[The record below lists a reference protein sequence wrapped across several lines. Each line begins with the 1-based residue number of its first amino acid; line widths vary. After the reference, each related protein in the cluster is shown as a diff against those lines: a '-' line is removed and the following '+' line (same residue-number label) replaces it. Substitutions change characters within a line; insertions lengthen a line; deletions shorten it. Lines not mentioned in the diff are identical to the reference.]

1 MKDQIRFMNRF
12 KRYYAAGFQPLAR
25 EYGLNQL
32 EIDILLFLHNNPD
45 CNTASD
51 IVELRGLAKSN
62 VSTAIERLHQE
73 GYLEVTPDRSN
84 RRKRRLYL
92 RPEREPVIRRL
103 AEQQSICLHSLTK
116 GFTAEELRLLHNMV
130 DRMEENMNHAD

>member
-1 MKDQIRFMNRF
+1 MRDQIRFVNRF
-12 KRYYAAGFQPLAR
+12 KRYYAASFQPLAR
-25 EYGLNQL
+25 AYGLNQL

-73 GYLEVTPDRSN
+73 GYLRVALDRAN
-84 RRKRRLYL
+84 RRKRRLSL
-92 RPEREPVIRRL
+92 RSEREEVIRRL
-103 AEQQSICLHSLTK
+103 AERQNTCLRGLTK
-116 GFTAEELRLLHNMV
+116 GFTPEELQLLRTMI

>member
-1 MKDQIRFMNRF
+1 MKEQIRFVNRF
-12 KRYYAAGFQPLAR
+12 KRYYAACFQALAG

-62 VSTAIERLHQE
+62 VSTAIERLRRE
-73 GYLEVTPDRSN
+73 GYLRVMPDRGN
-84 RRKRRLYL
+84 RRKRR
-92 RPEREPVIRRL
+92 
-103 AEQQSICLHSLTK
+103 HSPCCP
-116 GFTAEELRLLHNMV
+116 GP
-130 DRMEENMNHAD
+130 

>member
-1 MKDQIRFMNRF
+1 MKEQIRFVNRF
-12 KRYYAAGFQPLAR
+12 KRYYAACFQALAG

-62 VSTAIERLHQE
+62 VSTAIERLRRE
-73 GYLEVTPDRSN
+73 GYLRVMPDRGN

-92 RPEREPVIRRL
+92 LPERESTVLRL
-103 AEQQSICLHSLTK
+103 AQEQRRCLHSLTE
-116 GFTAEELRLLHNMV
+116 GFTQAELGQLRGMI
-130 DRMEENMNHAD
+130 DRMEENMSDAD

>member
-1 MKDQIRFMNRF
+1 MKEQIRFVNRF
-12 KRYYAAGFQPLAR
+12 KRYYAACFQALAG

-62 VSTAIERLHQE
+62 VSTAIERLRRE
-73 GYLEVTPDRSN
+73 GYLRVMPDRGN

-92 RPEREPVIRRL
+92 LSPQPDRRVYPGG
-103 AEQQSICLHSLTK
+103 A
-116 GFTAEELRLLHNMV
+116 GAAAGN
-130 DRMEENMNHAD
+130 D

>member
-1 MKDQIRFMNRF
+1 M
-12 KRYYAAGFQPLAR
+12 
-25 EYGLNQL
+25 
-32 EIDILLFLHNNPD
+32 LFLHNNPD

-103 AEQQSICLHSLTK
+103 AEQQSLCLHSLTK

>member
-1 MKDQIRFMNRF
+1 MNRF
-12 KRYYAAGFQPLAR
+12 KRYYAACFQALAG

-62 VSTAIERLHQE
+62 VSTAIERLRRE
-73 GYLEVTPDRSN
+73 GYLRVMPDRGESGGCTCC
-84 RRKRRLYL
+84 RSGRAPSCVWPRSS
-92 RPEREPVIRRL
+92 EAV
-103 AEQQSICLHSLTK
+103 S
-116 GFTAEELRLLHNMV
+116 TA
-130 DRMEENMNHAD
+130 

>member
-1 MKDQIRFMNRF
+1 MKEQIRFVNRF
-12 KRYYAAGFQPLAR
+12 KRYYAACFQALAG

-62 VSTAIERLHQE
+62 VSTAIERLRRE
-73 GYLEVTPDRSN
+73 GYLRVMPDRGN

-92 RPEREPVIRRL
+92 LPERESTVLRL
-103 AEQQSICLHSLTK
+103 AQEQRSCLPVSYTHLTLPTNSL
-116 GFTAEELRLLHNMV
+116 V
-130 DRMEENMNHAD
+130 

>member
-12 KRYYAAGFQPLAR
+12 KRYYAAGFQPLAK

-32 EIDILLFLHNNPD
+32 EIDILLFLH

-73 GYLEVTPDRSN
+73 GYLEVTPDRN
-84 RRKRRLYL
+84 KRRKRRLYL
-92 RPEREPVIRRL
+92 QPEREPVIRRL
-103 AEQQSICLHSLTK
+103 AEQQSLCLHSLTK
-116 GFTAEELRLLHNMV
+116 
-130 DRMEENMNHAD
+130 